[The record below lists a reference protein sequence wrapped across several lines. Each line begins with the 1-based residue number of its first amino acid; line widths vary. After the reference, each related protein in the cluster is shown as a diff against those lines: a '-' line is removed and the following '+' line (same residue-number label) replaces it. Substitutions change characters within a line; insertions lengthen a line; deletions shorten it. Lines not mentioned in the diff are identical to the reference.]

1 MNIVTQEQ
9 MGKLDGLIEK
19 YSDPE
24 LIKETVAGETVYM
37 SKSVDVSP
45 LIEMREKFITQE
57 QCENIVAAASNLLK
71 ITSKG
76 DFVNFLYKNQH
87 TFYFDIIY
95 FIRPCDLNRFLKERE
110 CDMDTAIRTIRNK
123 KDIDLIEIIC
133 FMDLSKTVKTYTE
146 IASFY
151 EYIKKY
157 PLTEDSVS
165 KIISTEQKLLSIS

>member
-1 MNIVTQEQ
+1 

-24 LIKETVAGETVYM
+24 VIKETVAGETVYITR
-37 SKSVDVSP
+37 SVDVCP
-45 LIEMREKFITQE
+45 LIKIRENAITQE

-76 DFVNFLYKNQH
+76 DFVNCLYKNQH

-95 FIRPCDLNRFLKERE
+95 FISPCALNRFLKERE
-110 CDMDTAIRTIRNK
+110 CDIDTAIRTIRNE
-123 KDIDLIEIIC
+123 KDIDLIENIC
-133 FMDLSKTVKTYTE
+133 FIDLSKAVKTYTE
-146 IASFY
+146 LASFY